1 MVSLPPFSPPGTPH
15 LERVR
20 DLVLELR
27 PALGA
32 RRHRVPVVPKLL
44 QRQPLVLKA
53 TTQMERPSHEDV
65 CWLEVAVNA
74 ASVVD
79 EAQPLENAVQ
89 DVAHAALCEG
99 GFLQELAHVDLVQV
113 EHEPN
118 VGRPAVAVRPM
129 WRLPEEARVD

>member
-1 MVSLPPFSPPGTPH
+1 M
-15 LERVR
+15 
-20 DLVLELR
+20 D
-27 PALGA
+27 
-32 RRHRVPVVPKLL
+32 
-44 QRQPLVLKA
+44 
-53 TTQMERPSHEDV
+53 RPSHEDA

-89 DVAHAALCEG
+89 DVAYAALCEG

-118 VGRPAVAVRPM
+118 VGRPALAARLM
-129 WRLPEEARVD
+129 WSLPEEAHVD

>member
-1 MVSLPPFSPPGTPH
+1 M
-15 LERVR
+15 
-20 DLVLELR
+20 
-27 PALGA
+27 
-32 RRHRVPVVPKLL
+32 
-44 QRQPLVLKA
+44 
-53 TTQMERPSHEDV
+53 
-65 CWLEVAVNA
+65 NA

-118 VGRPAVAVRPM
+118 VGQQPLGAKRSPRRRM
-129 WRLPEEARVD
+129 WSLVEEAHVD